1 MSDQTYLL
9 ILRLLHI
16 GFGIFWAG
24 AAIYLAFFIEPTVRA
39 LGADGPKFMQQLTRT
54 NKFPVV
60 MLFSALISVVAGIL
74 LIWRLSGGLQ
84 GQWLATRF
92 GAVLTT
98 GASMAIIAFII
109 GFFISRPA
117 SMRMAKIGKAVAV
130 AGGPPTPAQMGEL
143 KLLSR
148 RLSVAGRVIAVLLIL
163 AIIGMSMFRYS

>member
-24 AAIYLAFFIEPTVRA
+24 TAIYFAFFIEPTVRA
-39 LGADGPKFMQQLTRT
+39 LGADGPTFMQQLART

-60 MLFSALISVVAGIL
+60 MLFSALMSVVAGIL

-84 GQWLATRF
+84 AQWLATRF
-92 GAVLTT
+92 GTVLTT
-98 GASMAIIAFII
+98 AALMAIIAFII
-109 GFFISRPA
+109 GFFISRPV

-130 AGGPPTPAQMGEL
+130 AGGPPTPAQLEEL
-143 KLLSR
+143 KLLGR

-163 AIIGMSMFRYS
+163 AVIGMSVFRYS